1 MTKKARIAVIGAGW
15 WATSVH
21 IPALLAN
28 PAAELVA
35 ICDADAARLGAAREA
50 YPAGRG
56 YTSHAEMLEREQIDG
71 VIVATSHA
79 SHYQL
84 ARDCLA
90 RGLHVLVE
98 KPLTLSA
105 AHARD
110 LVDLAREQGRE
121 LIVGYPWNYTRPAIR
136 AREVL
141 TSGALGAGQFV
152 MCVFNSYCIDLFRG
166 DDHSDQPKAYRVH
179 GPGAVYS
186 RPELSGGG
194 HGHLQLTHSIGLM
207 SFVTGLRPRRV
218 IALMQNHGLPVD
230 LVDAIT
236 VEFEGGA
243 LGILGGT
250 SNARPSILDLQVHCA
265 GGRAVLDMAAPST
278 TLLPHGGQAEA
289 IGLGDGESPY
299 PSDATSANLVDVAL
313 GRAPNGSPAEPGWR
327 TVEILDAAYRSAH
340 AGGRPVDIADLYD
353 RSEDRE

>member
-1 MTKKARIAVIGAGW
+1 MNQKARIAVIGTGW

-35 ICDADAARLGAAREA
+35 ICDADTARLAAAQQA
-50 YPAGRG
+50 YPVGRA
-56 YTSHAEMLEREQIDG
+56 YTRHAEMLEHEQIDG

-79 SHYQL
+79 SHYVL

-98 KPLTLSA
+98 KPLTLDA

-110 LVDLAREQGRE
+110 LVGLAREHRRE
-121 LIVGYPWNYTRPAIR
+121 LIVGYPWNYTRPAAR
-136 AREVL
+136 AREAL
-141 TSGALGAGQFV
+141 ASGALGAGQFI

-166 DDHSDQPKAYRVH
+166 NDHSDQPDAYRVH

-243 LGILGGT
+243 LGMLGGT

-265 GGRAVLDMAAPST
+265 GGRVVLDMVASSAT
-278 TLLPHGGQAEA
+278 VLPHGGEAEQ
-289 IGLGDGESPY
+289 ISLGEGESPY
-299 PSDATSANLVDVAL
+299 PSDATSANLVDVVL
-313 GRAPNGSPAEPGWR
+313 GRAANGSPAEPGWR
-327 TVEILDAAYRSAH
+327 TVEILDAAYRSAR
-340 AGGRPVDIADLYD
+340 AGGRPVDIAELY
-353 RSEDRE
+353 ETPEEN